1 MITDTLIG
9 VQPNLALYTTPQEAV
24 EAASNLEKKFRSKI
38 GTSGEDGY
46 GGEDSE
52 EEDDA
57 PLNSGNHGDEGE
69 EEEEDIE
76 EEEDDDDLEVSVYS
90 GHVIV
95 M

>member
-9 VQPNLALYTTPQEAV
+9 VQPNLALYTTPQEAA

-69 EEEEDIE
+69 EEEEE
-76 EEEDDDDLEVSVYS
+76 EEEDEDDLEVNVY
-90 GHVIV
+90 IV
-95 M
+95 VM